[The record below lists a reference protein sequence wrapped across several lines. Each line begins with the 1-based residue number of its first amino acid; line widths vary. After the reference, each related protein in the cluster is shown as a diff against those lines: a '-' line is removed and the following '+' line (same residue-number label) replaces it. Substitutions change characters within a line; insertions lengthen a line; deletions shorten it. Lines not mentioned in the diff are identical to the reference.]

1 MWPHRNHLRLM
12 DTIYM
17 TIHMC
22 EQFIW
27 QYTHMC
33 EQIFYLQV
41 FLALKENVLECEI
54 IWCNMVI
61 NFSPGNK
68 VNTSP
73 RTSLGLLK
81 ASFIATQK
89 QHSQNSPVLGQ
100 SEATSASLW
109 LTCSNVS
116 DLHTSVLLWL
126 TCSNVSDLHTSV
138 FKVRQKYGGQKHYC
152 RLVRVRQKYGG

>member
-1 MWPHRNHLRLM
+1 MNVLRGILMYVYLPWSCKNTWNHLRLM
-12 DTIYM
+12 GTIYM

-33 EQIFYLQV
+33 EQFFYLQV

-54 IWCNMVI
+54 IWYNMVI
-61 NFSPGNK
+61 NFSPGNQL
-68 VNTSP
+68 NTSP

-100 SEATSASLW
+100 SEAEVWRSETL
-109 LTCSNVS
+109 LQVS
-116 DLHTSVLLWL
+116 QWGRSME
-126 TCSNVSDLHTSV
+126 
-138 FKVRQKYGGQKHYC
+138 VRNITTG
-152 RLVRVRQKYGG
+152 

>member
-1 MWPHRNHLRLM
+1 MNVLRGILMYVYLPWSCKNTRNHLRLM

-100 SEATSASLW
+100 SEAEVWRSETL
-109 LTCSNVS
+109 LQVS
-116 DLHTSVLLWL
+116 QWGRSME
-126 TCSNVSDLHTSV
+126 
-138 FKVRQKYGGQKHYC
+138 VRNITTG
-152 RLVRVRQKYGG
+152 